1 MNCLLFYFLVSS
13 PTSKVIK
20 AKKTLITPRIDGF
33 IEDCWAYGD
42 SVFDFVQYCP
52 KFGNNPSEKT
62 VVYILL
68 DKDNIYVAFKC
79 YFSTEKPFVD
89 LGGKEDRIT
98 LYLDTFN
105 SKREAYYFGVTIS
118 GLHDNMLVL
127 NNGKDFVDTWDC
139 VWFHNVRL
147 YNNRYEVEMK
157 IPFKAIRY
165 KKGLNVWGINFRRY
179 IGKTSESDYW
189 SIGKNGFRVSDFGL
203 IKDITPHGFGLHIEA
218 YPVVILRYE
227 NRPSLGLG
235 GDASWDFLPSAGVS
249 FTFLPDFAQ
258 IEADPY
264 KINLSKYEL
273 YFPEK
278 RPFYT
283 QQSEYFNTE
292 LTSFIRP
299 FYSRRIGKKLPDGT
313 EVPIIYGGK
322 FTGSFGRWDI
332 GILNAM
338 TGESEYIDYY
348 GDTLMEEK
356 SNYYCV
362 RAKRGIFYNST
373 IGMIYAGK
381 RDENN
386 KNEIYGVDGSFRTSD
401 GQLSYLFSVSNKNDT
416 IGFGGEVKYD
426 YSGRKFIFISDIKKE
441 TKDFNIEEI
450 GYAPY
455 RDYEEYT
462 IYGGLRT
469 YNKGIIR
476 YMHTGLGVNVNREGA
491 DPGYGY
497 GINSTISINFTN
509 NYGISFSPAVNYD
522 YEMGKF
528 YRNNNFSLM
537 FWTDTRKTLLF
548 NPSIWY
554 NSYEY
559 NYRRGHFGANGG
571 GRFYIRIRPTSR
583 WSISI
588 SPTVSIEWKE
598 DKSIENISYIIR
610 PSTDYFITK
619 DLSLRF
625 YAEPNTDTHIHYFSG
640 LLSYNF
646 APKSWFYLG
655 YNEERDNTE
664 GNWGLRNRILVAK
677 VRYLFFW

>member
-1 MNCLLFYFLVSS
+1 MLFFLISRFIIIPAYTTFPPVIDGNEDSVYNKISPISDFFQYLPFSDTLPTESTHVYFLYDRNN
-13 PTSKVIK
+13 
-20 AKKTLITPRIDGF
+20 L
-33 IEDCWAYGD
+33 Y
-42 SVFDFVQYCP
+42 VFFKC
-52 KFGNNPSEKT
+52 FT
-62 VVYILL
+62 
-68 DKDNIYVAFKC
+68 KDNKGIERSIC
-79 YFSTEKPFVD
+79 SRDSWEGD
-89 LGGKEDRIT
+89 HIWIII
-98 LYLDTFN
+98 DTN
-105 SKREAYYFGVTIS
+105 NDKTTAYEFCVNAAGVQRDGI
-118 GLHDNMLVL
+118 
-127 NNGKDFVDTWDC
+127 
-139 VWFHNVRL
+139 L
-147 YNNRYEVEMK
+147 YNNAGSINLNWDGVWYSAVKIEIYGYNVEMK
-157 IPFKAIRY
+157 IPFKTLRFDPMIDSFGLNIIRY
-165 KKGLNVWGINFRRY
+165 ISKSNEYDSWTRLNQQEGN
-179 IGKTSESDYW
+179 
-189 SIGKNGFRVSDFGL
+189 RVSKCGVL
-203 IKDITPHGFGLHIEA
+203 KGIRPEVQGLHLEV
-218 YPVVILRYE
+218 YPVGILRYE
-227 NRPSLGLG
+227 NGFSPEG
-235 GDASWDFLPSAGVS
+235 GFDINWEFLPSAGVS
-249 FTFLPDFAQ
+249 FTFFPDFAQ

-278 RPFYT
+278 RPFFT
-283 QQSEYFNTE
+283 QQSEYFRAE

-299 FYSRRIGKKLPDGT
+299 FYTRRIGKKLPDGK
-313 EVPIIYGGK
+313 EVPIIFGGK
-322 FTGSFGRWDI
+322 FTGRFGRWDI

-338 TGESEYIDYY
+338 TGEREYIDYY
-348 GDTLMEEK
+348 GDTLTEEK
-356 SNYYCV
+356 SNYYCL

-386 KNEIYGVDGSFRTSD
+386 KNEIYGVDGSFRSSD
-401 GQLSYLFSVSNKNDT
+401 AQLSYLFSFSNKDDT

-426 YSGRKFIFISDIKKE
+426 YSGRKFIFISDIKTE

-455 RDYEEYT
+455 RDYEECS

-476 YMHTGLGVNVNREGA
+476 YMHTGLGVNVNKEGA

-537 FWTDTRKTLLF
+537 FWTDTRKAIIF
-548 NPSIWY
+548 NPYIWY

-571 GRFYIRIRPTSR
+571 GEFYIRIRPLSR
-583 WSISI
+583 WSIHI

-598 DKSIENISYIIR
+598 DRSIENISYIIR
-610 PSTDYFITK
+610 PSMDYFITK

-640 LLSYNF
+640 LLSWNF
-646 APKSWFYLG
+646 RPKSWFYLA

-677 VRYLFFW
+677 IRYLFFW

>member
-1 MNCLLFYFLVSS
+1 M
-13 PTSKVIK
+13 
-20 AKKTLITPRIDGF
+20 
-33 IEDCWAYGD
+33 
-42 SVFDFVQYCP
+42 
-52 KFGNNPSEKT
+52 
-62 VVYILL
+62 
-68 DKDNIYVAFKC
+68 
-79 YFSTEKPFVD
+79 
-89 LGGKEDRIT
+89 
-98 LYLDTFN
+98 
-105 SKREAYYFGVTIS
+105 
-118 GLHDNMLVL
+118 
-127 NNGKDFVDTWDC
+127 
-139 VWFHNVRL
+139 
-147 YNNRYEVEMK
+147 
-157 IPFKAIRY
+157 
-165 KKGLNVWGINFRRY
+165 
-179 IGKTSESDYW
+179 
-189 SIGKNGFRVSDFGL
+189 KNGFSPEGGF
-203 IKDITPHGFGLHIEA
+203 DINWE
-218 YPVVILRYE
+218 
-227 NRPSLGLG
+227 
-235 GDASWDFLPSAGVS
+235 FLPSAGVS
-249 FTFLPDFAQ
+249 FTFFPDFAQ

-278 RPFYT
+278 RPFFT

-299 FYSRRIGKKLPDGT
+299 FYSRRIGKKLPDGK

-322 FTGSFGRWDI
+322 FTGRFGRWDI

-338 TGESEYIDYY
+338 TGEREYIDYY
-348 GDTLMEEK
+348 GDTLTEEK
-356 SNYYCV
+356 SNYYCL

-537 FWTDTRKTLLF
+537 FWTDTRKAILF
-548 NPSIWY
+548 NPYIWY

-571 GRFYIRIRPTSR
+571 GEFYIRIRPLSR
-583 WSISI
+583 WSIHI

-598 DKSIENISYIIR
+598 DRSIENISYIIR
-610 PSTDYFITK
+610 PSMDYFITK

-640 LLSYNF
+640 LLSWNF
-646 APKSWFYLG
+646 RPKSWFYLA
-655 YNEERDNTE
+655 YNEERDNTK

-677 VRYLFFW
+677 IRYLFFW